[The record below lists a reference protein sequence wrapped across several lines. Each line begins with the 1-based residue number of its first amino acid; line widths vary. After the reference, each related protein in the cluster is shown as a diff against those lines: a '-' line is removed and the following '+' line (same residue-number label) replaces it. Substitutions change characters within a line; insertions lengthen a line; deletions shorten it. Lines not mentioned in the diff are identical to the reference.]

1 MFRVL
6 LIDAD
11 RTQTSR
17 IPRDGIDANEFE
29 IVTVGSVAAALRE
42 MHNRPP
48 DAVLADLE
56 VSAGDRLS
64 TLAQLRA
71 GLTPDT
77 PVVVLSKADDPIQ
90 TREAI
95 EAGAD
100 EVLTSDRAD
109 APTIARTLRHAI
121 YRSTFRRRAGHPET
135 ASCEAAE
142 IEIPQA
148 QKMEAIRRLAGGVAH
163 EFNNVITAIFGYADL
178 LLDSFDADHPARA
191 DVLEIKHAGERAAN
205 LTRQLLALSRKQVL
219 QTRPINLNRTVG
231 HMERLLS
238 RVLGDKIS
246 LTIEIDPSLGETYAD
261 SGQLEHL
268 LMNLA
273 ANAREAMPDGGRL
286 SIATANDDIDQ
297 KAVIA
302 FPGLS
307 PGRFVRLTVTDS
319 GPKLSEDVR
328 RHIFE
333 PFYTSQEQQG
343 KGTGLSLATV
353 YGIVKQSGG
362 WIYASSGTDRGTT
375 FTIFLPRSDDPAT
388 SSP

>member
-11 RTQTSR
+11 PAQAFR

-29 IVTVGSVAAALRE
+29 IVTAGLVAAALQE
-42 MHNRPP
+42 IQNRQP

-56 VSAGDRLS
+56 VSTGDLLS
-64 TLAQLRA
+64 TLAELRTA
-71 GLTPDT
+71 LTPDT
-77 PVVVLSKADDPIQ
+77 PVVVLSRADDLIH

-100 EVLTSDRAD
+100 EVLTRDRAD
-109 APTIARTLRHAI
+109 GPTIARTLRHAI
-121 YRSTFRRRAGHPET
+121 YRSTFRRRAGHPDT
-135 ASCEAAE
+135 ASREAADLE
-142 IEIPQA
+142 TRQA

-219 QTRPINLNRTVG
+219 QTRPINLNRAVG

-246 LTIEIDPSLGETYAD
+246 LTFEIDPSLGETYAD
-261 SGQLEHL
+261 SG
-268 LMNLA
+268 
-273 ANAREAMPDGGRL
+273 
-286 SIATANDDIDQ
+286 
-297 KAVIA
+297 
-302 FPGLS
+302 
-307 PGRFVRLTVTDS
+307 
-319 GPKLSEDVR
+319 
-328 RHIFE
+328 
-333 PFYTSQEQQG
+333 
-343 KGTGLSLATV
+343 
-353 YGIVKQSGG
+353 
-362 WIYASSGTDRGTT
+362 
-375 FTIFLPRSDDPAT
+375 
-388 SSP
+388 